1 MPDGLPMVVALRTL
15 RRSHRLSYHIRA
27 KSSLGGV
34 KVWSF
39 LRMGL
44 EHHFRAPDSSC
55 KGSISRW
62 WLLKD
67 GVQCPFVVIQSYPVL
82 FVCKALPFRR
92 RRRLLAPV
100 LNDMWQYD
108 AETYS
113 IINVASRAS
122 YSAALF
128 SSSKSVFADNIKVAN
143 IGAWPWQRAYQ
154 QSLELGLFDVRPPC
168 WNSTYVETEEKKAT
182 AAIIRNGSLDAAYV
196 HWFCQWLLFTN

>member
-1 MPDGLPMVVALRTL
+1 MCT
-15 RRSHRLSYHIRA
+15 HIRA

-39 LRMGL
+39 LKIGL

-55 KGSISRW
+55 KWSISRW

-67 GVQCPFVVIQSYPVL
+67 RVQCPFVVIQSYPVL

-92 RRRLLAPV
+92 RRRLLAPM
-100 LNDMWQYD
+100 LKDMWQYD

-128 SSSKSVFADNIKVAN
+128 SSSKSVFADNVKVAN
-143 IGAWPWQRAYQ
+143 IGAWLGSVPISNPW
-154 QSLELGLFDVRPPC
+154 SWGC
-168 WNSTYVETEEKKAT
+168 STSGHLVETRLMWKRRRKK
-182 AAIIRNGSLDAAYV
+182 
-196 HWFCQWLLFTN
+196 QQQQLFEMGR